1 MKAFVLEGRG
11 KVSFIEK
18 EEPKLLEEHG
28 VLITPVLVS
37 PCTSDVHTIWQ
48 GSPKRK
54 AVPPSA
60 HWDRRWILSRFWK
73 MRRLSKRI

>member
-37 PCTSDVHTIWQ
+37 PCTRVLALRGEKIEE
-48 GSPKRK
+48 
-54 AVPPSA
+54 
-60 HWDRRWILSRFWK
+60 L
-73 MRRLSKRI
+73 

>member
-28 VLITPVLVS
+28 VLITPVLVAPVPVMCIPFGRALQKEKILPWAMS
-37 PCTSDVHTIWQ
+37 VLAES
-48 GSPKRK
+48 RK
-54 AVPPSA
+54 KGE
-60 HWDRRWILSRFWK
+60 R
-73 MRRLSKRI
+73 